1 MRSDPVGRPDA
12 HGVGICG
19 EQGYLPGLVWTD
31 PADAQQLAE
40 QLRQEH
46 ADTGREVTRNP
57 HLECGWARR
66 TVASVRLLDVV
77 QRLLGPTVAVEN
89 TFLIIKWPNTGFAVP
104 VHQDGINDRI
114 VLDPARSLAVWL
126 AVTEATSENGCLEV
140 VPGSQTAGY
149 RPYGRAE
156 DAPTGGGGR
165 PLAACTGGR
174 EHGFT
179 RVVLGAGQACA
190 MDVRLLHRSGPNRAD
205 QPRIGLNI
213 RYVAPGG
220 AQMRR
225 LQPQRVRRDRRQ
237 LVTARSAQEERRTT

>member
-1 MRSDPVGRPDA
+1 M
-12 HGVGICG
+12 CG
-19 EQGYLPGLVWTD
+19 KQGYLPGFTWAD

-40 QLRQEH
+40 RLRQEH
-46 ADTGREVTRNP
+46 ADTGPEVIRNP

-66 TVASVRLLDVV
+66 AVTSMRLLDVV
-77 QRLLGPTVAVEN
+77 QQLIGPAVAVEN
-89 TFLIIKWPNTGFAVP
+89 TFLVIKWPGTAFAVP

-140 VPGSQTAGY
+140 VAGSQAAGY

-156 DAPTGGGGR
+156 EGSTGGGR
-165 PLAACTGGR
+165 PLAARTEGLA
-174 EHGFT
+174 HGFT
-179 RVVLGAGQACA
+179 RVVLGTGRACA
-190 MDVRLLHRSGPNRAD
+190 MDVRLLHRSGPNRAA

-220 AQMRR
+220 MQMRDGSDPS
-225 LQPQRVRRDRRQ
+225 L
-237 LVTARSAQEERRTT
+237 LVVAGDSW